1 MKKKEL
7 KQLAKKFAQ
16 QEKILQESINEE
28 EREKAK
34 QEIMRLSSSVKSMDD
49 IVELDILIQEL
60 L

>member
-7 KQLAKKFAQ
+7 KQLAQKFAQ

-49 IVELDILIQEL
+49 IMELDILIQEL

>member
-7 KQLAKKFAQ
+7 KQLAQKFAQ
-16 QEKILQESINEE
+16 QEKILQESTNEE

-49 IVELDILIQEL
+49 MMALDILIQQL

>member
-7 KQLAKKFAQ
+7 KQLAQKFAQ
-16 QEKILQESINEE
+16 QEKILQESTNEE

-49 IVELDILIQEL
+49 MMELDILIQEL

>member
-7 KQLAKKFAQ
+7 KQLAQKFAQ
-16 QEKILQESINEE
+16 QEKILQESTNEE

-49 IVELDILIQEL
+49 IMELDILIQEL

>member
-7 KQLAKKFAQ
+7 KQLAQKFAQ

-49 IVELDILIQEL
+49 MMELDILIQEL